1 MSLGPYPPEPRDKID
16 RLRRLP
22 FHLGYKIGHLLRLT
36 FHFGHEI
43 DQLLR
48 LTFHLGHEIDQLL
61 RLTFHLG
68 HEIDQLLRLTFHLG
82 HEIGH
87 LGRLRFDLGDLG
99 DHRYHVQFGPRG
111 RKNWKR
117 KWSNRPRNDIHIEEH
132 RLSKKPLLI
141 RATDGA
147 RVEKVLAGRAKARPS
162 NA

>member
-36 FHFGHEI
+36 FHF
-43 DQLLR
+43 
-48 LTFHLGHEIDQLL
+48 
-61 RLTFHLG
+61 G

-162 NA
+162 NAVGNLRFGWREPCVCKDRDDQISQVH